1 MHPWRVHPDHRVH
14 LPDGHSCGDA
24 QKVPQPH
31 LLHPV
36 LPKPLHYLALGGH
49 CGGLPGHP
57 ALHGGVEQRADSSG
71 PSRRQG
77 EEGSVRIDWLKSPWW
92 RELGHFSYSCQGNS
106 RQAVLKKKAGDI
118 LDLVDNSALD
128 CLTSSII

>member
-1 MHPWRVHPDHRVH
+1 MFPALYSAFNSPFQIRVHPRRVHPDHGVH
-14 LPDGHSCGDA
+14 LPDGHSRGDA

-49 CGGLPGHP
+49 GGGLPGHP
-57 ALHGGVEQRADSSG
+57 ALHGGVEQRAGGSG

-77 EEGSVRIDWLKSPWW
+77 EEGSVSTDWLKSP
-92 RELGHFSYSCQGNS
+92 
-106 RQAVLKKKAGDI
+106 
-118 LDLVDNSALD
+118 LVERIRSFFL
-128 CLTSSII
+128 